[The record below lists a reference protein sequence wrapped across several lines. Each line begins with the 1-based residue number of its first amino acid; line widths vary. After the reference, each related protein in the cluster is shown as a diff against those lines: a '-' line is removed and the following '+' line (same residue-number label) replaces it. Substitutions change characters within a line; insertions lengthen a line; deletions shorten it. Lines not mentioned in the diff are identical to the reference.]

1 MIDNEHVENLN
12 ETGKWLVDKAKELVR
27 EVERKQGISK
37 KLTRRFL
44 ELHGRIKQFQSDM
57 KKVTDEGEEWKNEN

>member
-27 EVERKQGISK
+27 EVEQKKRISK

-44 ELHGRIKQFQSDM
+44 EINARMKQFQNDM